1 MQQYDIK
8 VAQSEFSLGKLGRD
22 AEFLS
27 GYGAELVSSKTQRN
41 ACSLPPGTL
50 TQVLVSLLSTSTSKT
65 NIKMSFT
72 LDGQSS
78 ALHAVQK

>member
-27 GYGAELVSSKTQRN
+27 GYGAELVSSKTLHCLQVRSHRCWYLCSALQHQR
-41 ACSLPPGTL
+41 P
-50 TQVLVSLLSTSTSKT
+50 TS
-65 NIKMSFT
+65 KMSFT